1 MVKKLLTTL
10 MWLAP
15 LGGIGM
21 LWFVKYGLAWFCMVW
36 KCFVWSGL
44 VGRGGDVRK

>member
-1 MVKKLLTTL
+1 
-10 MWLAP
+10 
-15 LGGIGM
+15 M

-44 VGRGGDVRK
+44 VGRGGGMLENDLECLRVLCKTQTSRKA